1 MQWKLVKVTKA
12 AQNNKA
18 NAIVE
23 RPLTYNLYK
32 KLKSPDGA
40 DIFIVTLPVVAVP
53 IPTWAIKAIGSN
65 RKKRMRFFIIK
76 YFLIQFIIF
85 IYTNT

>member
-1 MQWKLVKVTKA
+1 MQWKLVKVT
-12 AQNNKA
+12 QHNKA

-32 KLKSPDGA
+32 KLKSPDGG
-40 DIFIVTLPVVAVP
+40 DIFIVALPVVAVP